1 MPATELRFGSCAVH
15 ARRREVLRDGQPQE
29 LPPKAFDLLLML
41 LRERHRA
48 VAKAELV
55 DVLWQQQ
62 SVSDSVLARTLMKV
76 RQAIGDSAVQPVWIK
91 TIHGFGYRFVGEVIE
106 MHAPG
111 TAAAAAAAT
120 RHEDVQPGTRQRI
133 GVLPCENQTGD
144 AAFDWTKLG
153 LMALVGHAL
162 EADQRLEVVP
172 MQSVLEVVGRLPAD
186 APAPERVQH
195 AQQALGLG
203 WVVHA
208 SLRRQGST
216 LWLDYQLVAACG
228 LTRGGSLRETEAVAM
243 GERFARAIS
252 AGLFPGEGALLA
264 FESRDPFI
272 NQAFARAIELWSQQ
286 QRQSAKTLFDMVC
299 ESEPGSLIAQ
309 LWRVRALTG
318 LCDPSAEQAGEALLA
333 QATERG
339 DVRLQVTAHLTRGE
353 AIHTRGDPD
362 GAAVHFLRA
371 EQLARDLPQEWV
383 GQVQLHLA
391 HTAHSRHQVDE
402 ARAHYQAAD
411 AAFRSAGNPV
421 PLGQIQLHLAML
433 HETAGDP
440 LSALQHVQ
448 DGLAL
453 LEAQR
458 RQAYA
463 EVGRALLANL
473 HSVLGRHD
481 RARELAEVLLER
493 VGTLQGPQQVVI
505 SALMAARVF
514 SEFGDTAAVQR
525 ALALAESR
533 TPGDLGPRVAGPKWE
548 MACILAL
555 CRGDLA
561 ALRATVARAATAPQQ
576 HPEALMSKY
585 LLQLRIESAAGCF
598 DAAAAV
604 RQQIAAHPLAAVQ
617 AEVAAVLRRAQA
629 AEQLARG
636 DVRGALATLWALVDH
651 MPFGREQARARI
663 DAAWLLA
670 EAGELPR
677 AAALLAGAGA
687 WRHEHP
693 AGLAAQAR
701 LSHAHGLTGE
711 AQSLQQ
717 QALDRFR
724 GPAPAVHLALRQAY
738 AAPAAAGS
746 PGLPRLACLAS
757 DSWLPALQPAPPA
770 ALQPDLDEHIAA

>member
-1 MPATELRFGSCAVH
+1 MSLPRELRFGACTVH
-15 ARRREVLRDGQPQE
+15 PQRREVLRDGQPQE

-55 DVLWQQQ
+55 DALWQQQ

-76 RQAIGDSAVQPVWIK
+76 RQAIGDPAAQPVWIK

-106 MHAPG
+106 LHAQG
-111 TAAAAAAAT
+111 TPAAAAA
-120 RHEDVQPGTRQRI
+120 RHEDVKPGTRQRI

-144 AAFDWTKLG
+144 ASFDWTQLG

-162 EADQRLEVVP
+162 EADERLDVVP
-172 MQSVLEVVGRLPAD
+172 MQSVLEAVGRLPAD
-186 APAPERVQH
+186 APAAERVQQ

-208 SLRRQGST
+208 SLRRQGGG

-228 LTRGGSLRETEAVAM
+228 LTRGGSLRETDAVAL

-252 AGLFPGEGALLA
+252 AGLFPSEGALLA
-264 FESRDPFI
+264 FESRDPFV

-299 ESEPGSLIAQ
+299 QHEPGSLVAQ

-318 LCDPSAEQAGEALLA
+318 LCDPSAEQAGDALLA
-333 QATERG
+333 QAIARG
-339 DVRLQVTAHLTRGE
+339 DVRLQVTAHLVRGE
-353 AIHTRGDPD
+353 AIHNRGDPD

-371 EQLARDLPQEWV
+371 EQLARDLPPEWV
-383 GQVQLHLA
+383 GQVQLNLA
-391 HTAHSRHQVDE
+391 HVAHSLHQLDE
-402 ARAHYQAAD
+402 ARSRYRAAH

-421 PLGQIQLHLAML
+421 PLGQIQLHLAMQD
-433 HETAGDP
+433 ETAGDA

-473 HSVLGRHD
+473 HSALGRHE

-493 VGTLQGPQQVVI
+493 VGALQGPQQAVI

-514 SEFGDTAAVQR
+514 SEFGDAAAVQR
-525 ALALAESR
+525 ALALAEGR

-548 MACILAL
+548 TACHLAL
-555 CRGDLA
+555 WRGDLA
-561 ALRATVARAATAPQQ
+561 GLRATVAQ
-576 HPEALMSKY
+576 
-585 LLQLRIESAAGCF
+585 AAG
-598 DAAAAV
+598 
-604 RQQIAAHPLAAVQ
+604 
-617 AEVAAVLRRAQA
+617 
-629 AEQLARG
+629 
-636 DVRGALATLWALVDH
+636 TLK
-651 MPFGREQARARI
+651 
-663 DAAWLLA
+663 
-670 EAGELPR
+670 
-677 AAALLAGAGA
+677 
-687 WRHEHP
+687 
-693 AGLAAQAR
+693 
-701 LSHAHGLTGE
+701 
-711 AQSLQQ
+711 
-717 QALDRFR
+717 
-724 GPAPAVHLALRQAY
+724 
-738 AAPAAAGS
+738 
-746 PGLPRLACLAS
+746 
-757 DSWLPALQPAPPA
+757 APPG
-770 ALQPDLDEHIAA
+770 I